1 MADYGRPSEIGRIA
15 TIILGAL
22 ILLFG
27 VIFLGG
33 GAELAALGGSW
44 YYILCGIALTASG
57 VLTIKGRL
65 LGAWLFLLAWA
76 GTLVWTIYEVGFDGW
91 GWLPRLF
98 GPPIILVLV
107 LVSLPALRRRD
118 TIRQKIR
125 SAV

>member
-44 YYILCGIALTASG
+44 YYILCGIVLTASG

-76 GTLVWTIYEVGFDGW
+76 GTLLWTIYEVGFDGW

-98 GPPIILVLV
+98 GPTIILVLV

-118 TIRQKIR
+118 TIRPTIR